1 MLGTIWFDR
10 NTGLMV
16 FIKFS
21 LNDKVGG
28 RKRILIWSIFHRF
41 KSVDRSIFTAI
52 AIIQCLWHGPT
63 WGAYDMVG
71 CAEWRLGTP
80 WAGSTVSELFGLE
93 ALVHTDT
100 DSDYHFLHKILRWL
114 GATYWNRE
122 SLRAPF
128 FFFFFWN
135 CKYLENT
142 ACWKSQEAVRDSW
155 YITWAREGDLDAAA
169 LPGSS
174 CAHTAPQCSWSLTL
188 LHLLWSG
195 LKRRFQDPLPS
206 ASARQDN
213 MPLYQLPKCT

>member
-1 MLGTIWFDR
+1 MPVTWTYLR
-10 NTGLMV
+10 
-16 FIKFS
+16 
-21 LNDKVGG
+21 
-28 RKRILIWSIFHRF
+28 
-41 KSVDRSIFTAI
+41 
-52 AIIQCLWHGPT
+52 CLWHG
-63 WGAYDMVG
+63 GLCRV
-71 CAEWRLGTP
+71 TP
-80 WAGSTVSELFGLE
+80 WYSLGWKHCERAIRLRGTSSHWYRFGLPFPPQNTKTTWSN
-93 ALVHTDT
+93 L
-100 DSDYHFLHKILRWL
+100 L
-114 GATYWNRE
+114 E
-122 SLRAPF
+122 SEIF
-128 FFFFFWN
+128 ESTIFFFFWN

-142 ACWKSQEAVRDSW
+142 ACWKSQEAVRDIW